1 MSELRKV
8 FHAAPKARQEDPP
21 VTIDPFNPNNQ
32 ASAKLSLFDNPS
44 FVMNNNSSFM
54 IHNRVLQLNEKPDD
68 ANSYTLIKYLKDE
81 TDKSN
86 SLENFTKTASL
97 GHQVMNDTD
106 LVFFIGKSLSN
117 KIWREVLFFQ
127 KCFRQS
133 REFCFT
139 IKFSVDNIS
148 DKVLFQRAKK
158 EPMIIIG
165 KIPKPASEYITD
177 EDEVNF
183 QEDLEARDP
192 CEYMNYINY
201 KLYHYL
207 YIVIGFNCKV
217 FRSEFC
223 YD

>member
-8 FHAAPKARQEDPP
+8 FHAAPKARQEEQPP
-21 VTIDPFNPNNQ
+21 MTSDPFNPNNP
-32 ASAKLSLFDNPS
+32 SAKLSMFDNS
-44 FVMNNNSSFM
+44 SYVMNNNTSFI
-54 IHNRVLQLNEKPDD
+54 IHNRVLQLNERQDD
-68 ANSYTLIKYLKDE
+68 ANSYTLVKYLKDE
-81 TDKSN
+81 NDKPN
-86 SLENFTKTASL
+86 SLENFKSSASL
-97 GHQVMNDTD
+97 GHQVMTDTD
-106 LVFFIGKSLSN
+106 LVFFLGKSLSN
-117 KIWREVLFFQ
+117 KIWKEVLFFQ

-133 REFCFT
+133 REFSFI
-139 IKFSVDNIS
+139 IKFSIENVS
-148 DKVLFQRAKK
+148 DQVLFQRAKK

-217 FRSEFC
+217 FRSEFS
-223 YD
+223 

>member
-8 FHAAPKARQEDPP
+8 FHAAPKARQEEQPP
-21 VTIDPFNPNNQ
+21 ITNDPFNLNNP
-32 ASAKLSLFDNPS
+32 SAKLSLFDNS
-44 FVMNNNSSFM
+44 NVVINKSSSFM
-54 IHNRVLQLNEKPDD
+54 INNRVIQLNEKQDD
-68 ANSYTLIKYLKDE
+68 ANSYTLVKYLKDE

-86 SLENFTKTASL
+86 SLENFIKTASL
-97 GHQVMNDTD
+97 GHQIMNDTD
-106 LVFFIGKSLSN
+106 LIFFIGKSLSN
-117 KIWREVLFFQ
+117 KIWKEVLFFQ

-133 REFCFT
+133 REFSFT
-139 IKFSVDNIS
+139 TKFSIENVS
-148 DKVLFQRAKK
+148 DQVLFQRAKK

-192 CEYMNYINY
+192 REYMNYINY

-217 FRSEFC
+217 FRSEFS
-223 YD
+223 